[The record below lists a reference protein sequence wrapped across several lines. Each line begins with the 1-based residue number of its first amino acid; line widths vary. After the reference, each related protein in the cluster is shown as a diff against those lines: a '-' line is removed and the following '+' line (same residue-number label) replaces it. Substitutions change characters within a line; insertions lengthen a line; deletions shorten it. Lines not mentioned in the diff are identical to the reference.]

1 MKLAKSGTLL
11 SVTKFCTKFQLGST
25 MDTGNYCGITGPV
38 SVKVRL
44 NNANCSVVRRHFD
57 QVRKKWSENVLGM
70 PTLQRIKPNYDGS
83 MRDLKEHSVPTS
95 MDLNCKEQLEKPSED
110 IPELVTTV
118 ESSASSEAGKLNT
131 EKIIPIPEPCRP
143 QLRDENTE
151 ETESAQNFP
160 VWMNSFL
167 RPDLCVV
174 EQFPGILMDLLWGQ
188 NNA

>member
-1 MKLAKSGTLL
+1 MMKLAKSGTLL
-11 SVTKFCTKFQLGST
+11 SVTKFLYEISARVHDGYRELCVE
-25 MDTGNYCGITGPV
+25 ITGPV

-118 ESSASSEAGKLNT
+118 DSSASSEAGKLNT

-151 ETESAQNFP
+151 ETGVGSEFSGLGELVSEARP
-160 VWMNSFL
+160 VRRRTVPRHFDGFVMG
-167 RPDLCVV
+167 PK
-174 EQFPGILMDLLWGQ
+174 
-188 NNA
+188 